1 MNLSSTLRII
11 NKFGELLGM
20 YSSIPSP
27 IFVIN
32 RINNPVNIEFFLP
45 NQPIVTLWSFEKIT
59 LESPSAHITADT

>member
-20 YSSIPSP
+20 YSSIPRP
-27 IFVIN
+27 ILVIN

-45 NQPIVTLWSFEKIT
+45 NQPIVTL
-59 LESPSAHITADT
+59 